1 MGFRATC
8 KEVHRLTS
16 EGLDR
21 DLTVVEQ
28 ARIRMH
34 LPICAGCR
42 NFGNQMQ
49 LLRQAM
55 RQFDVSKT
63 TGKEDK

>member
-1 MGFRATC
+1 MGFRTTC

-16 EGLDR
+16 EGFDR
-21 DLTVVEQ
+21 DLTVAERTRV
-28 ARIRMH
+28 RVH
-34 LPICAGCR
+34 LLACAGCR

-55 RQFDVSKT
+55 RQLGVSEIID
-63 TGKEDK
+63 KENK